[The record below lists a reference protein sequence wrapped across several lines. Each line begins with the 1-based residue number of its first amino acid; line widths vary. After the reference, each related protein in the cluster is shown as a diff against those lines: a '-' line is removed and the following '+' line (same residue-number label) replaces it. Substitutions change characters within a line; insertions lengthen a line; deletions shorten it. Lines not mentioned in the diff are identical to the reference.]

1 MTTHQLVKELL
12 ALPDVPVL
20 MDLDVGDDVV
30 KVGEVTLTSAANVAP
45 SAKVPTVAVIMCAQ
59 GA

>member
-1 MTTHQLVKELL
+1 MTTHELAKELL

-30 KVGEVTLTSAANVAP
+30 TVGEVALIPAANVAP
-45 SAKVPTVAVIMCAQ
+45 SAKAPTVAVIMCA
-59 GA
+59 